1 MYLKSFST
9 NIVLTAILF
18 IMIHVNKSV
27 ARMERG
33 SSNLRKFLK
42 YDEEKISWLR
52 QKRTHAYRDPCEK
65 DENVV
70 NTGSLDT
77 DSCSTCMYF
86 PSTLK
91 EVKCST
97 GNGLNVRG
105 KTSCNYNID
114 GDCINIEATISV
126 IKVYSNG
133 QHVQRDV
140 HLKVGCACML
150 LPV

>member
-1 MYLKSFST
+1 M
-9 NIVLTAILF
+9 
-18 IMIHVNKSV
+18 
-27 ARMERG
+27 
-33 SSNLRKFLK
+33 
-42 YDEEKISWLR
+42 
-52 QKRTHAYRDPCEK
+52 
-65 DENVV
+65 
-70 NTGSLDT
+70 DT
-77 DSCSTCMYF
+77 DSCPTCMYF

-105 KTSCNYNID
+105 KTSCNYKID
-114 GDCINIEATISV
+114 GDCINIEATINV
-126 IKVYSNG
+126 IKVYSTG